1 METISSGKMLT
12 LFKKLRPCLLTE
24 QPMDVS
30 VHGEVTLLIKI
41 HIYIY
46 ICYTS
51 MRINIQN
58 LFRLIIQSAASSK
71 LRLNKICDY
80 Q

>member
-1 METISSGKMLT
+1 
-12 LFKKLRPCLLTE
+12 
-24 QPMDVS
+24 
-30 VHGEVTLLIKI
+30 
-41 HIYIY
+41 
-46 ICYTS
+46 

-80 Q
+80 QFLAHFEQGTKKNLLSKSLSKTFLNRKEKLLK

>member
-46 ICYTS
+46 IY
-51 MRINIQN
+51 MLHIN
-58 LFRLIIQSAASSK
+58 A
-71 LRLNKICDY
+71 D
-80 Q
+80 